1 MNIGGQRE
9 TRTLTVLLLLD
20 FESNASTSS
29 AIRPVLFIIILFI
42 NNSIRRIIVI
52 KENMFKDLY
61 LKTIKLAGHR
71 NSKFFLGFFS
81 FIESFIFP
89 IPPDVLIIPMTIARR
104 QEWLKIAI
112 IATIGS
118 VLGAC
123 LGYFIGYVFF
133 NEIGLKIFELYG
145 VDNTSFLKD
154 KVSSEG
160 GVIAW
165 ITLLAIAGFTP
176 LPFKLLTITSGFV
189 HFHIV
194 YFILISLLT
203 RGSRFFIIAF
213 LIGNFGPTMKKIV
226 EKRILTLSIVI
237 SLAIIIIAYFI
248 YKFLINFSN

>member
-1 MNIGGQRE
+1 
-9 TRTLTVLLLLD
+9 
-20 FESNASTSS
+20 
-29 AIRPVLFIIILFI
+29 
-42 NNSIRRIIVI
+42 
-52 KENMFKDLY
+52 MFKELY
-61 LKTIKLAGHR
+61 FKSIKLAGHK
-71 NSKFFLGFFS
+71 NSKSFLGFFS

-89 IPPDVLIIPMTIARR
+89 IPPDVLIIPMTIAKK
-104 QEWLKIAI
+104 QEWLKIAL

-133 NEIGLKIFELYG
+133 NEIGIKIFELYG

-176 LPFKLLTITSGFV
+176 VPFKLLTITSGFV
-189 HFHIV
+189 NFNII
-194 YFILISLLT
+194 YFILISIIT

-213 LIGNFGPTMKKIV
+213 LIGNFGPTMKKII
-226 EKRILTLSIVI
+226 EKRLLSISILIALIV
-237 SLAIIIIAYFI
+237 IIIAYLV
-248 YKFLINFSN
+248 YKFLLNFSN